1 MYCGIN
7 HLIISF
13 PLASV
18 VVGVVIVVV
27 VVVVVVVDDDD
38 DDVVVS
44 LLWYLFG
51 RFATARNTWLIIMYL
66 L

>member
-1 MYCGIN
+1 MYYGIN
-7 HLIISF
+7 HPIISF
-13 PLASV
+13 PLVSAVIDVFIV
-18 VVGVVIVVV
+18 VVVIVVV
-27 VVVVVVVDDDD
+27 VD

-51 RFATARNTWLIIMYL
+51 GFATTRNTWLIIMCL